1 VVDRLSSDRDMPA
14 ASIVKLLELKP
25 VSQISDEMLVMADV
39 AQKARVQWSSSLRCC
54 SSTCQ
59 ETARRLAGTRG
70 RMPGRP
76 AK

>member
-1 VVDRLSSDRDMPA
+1 MPA

-39 AQKARVQWSSSLRCC
+39 AQKARVQVASFVAEVLLKHLPRDRAAPGRD
-54 SSTCQ
+54 
-59 ETARRLAGTRG
+59 ARQDA
-70 RMPGRP
+70 PARP